1 MGQKVNP
8 YGFRLGYIKTW
19 HSNWYVKN
27 NYAVILQ
34 QDLAI
39 RNYIET
45 ELAQAAIAKT
55 EITRTADQVKVT
67 VYSAKPGV
75 AIGKKG
81 TGIEKIRN
89 DLKKITNCPLFFN
102 IAEVKRPDSEAK
114 LIAENIAQ
122 QLEKRVAFRRA
133 MKKVMTSAFRSG
145 VKGIKI
151 KCSGRLG
158 GAEIART
165 EGYAEKKVPLH
176 TLRADI
182 DYNTAQAKT
191 TFGIGSTAQF
201 DGTLTDKALS
211 AAIVDVLE
219 EMSNTIQARQW
230 RTDILAVEDGQVYV
244 SGGPSQGLVPG
255 DRLIVMKAGKTVT
268 SSQTGIGIELPSTEV
283 AELEV
288 VSSFGSGDLGEGS
301 ISRVIS
307 GSVKELSSN
316 IYVVSK

>member
-27 NYAVILQ
+27 NYAEIFQ

-45 ELAQAAIAKT
+45 QLAQAAIAKT

-102 IAEVKRPDSEAK
+102 IAEVKRPDAEAK

-145 VKGIKI
+145 VKGIKV
-151 KCSGRLG
+151 KCAGRLA
-158 GAEIART
+158 GADIART
-165 EGYAEKKVPLH
+165 EGYSERKVPLH

-182 DYNTAQAKT
+182 DYATAVAKT
-191 TFGIGSTAQF
+191 TYGIIGV
-201 DGTLTDKALS
+201 K
-211 AAIVDVLE
+211 V
-219 EMSNTIQARQW
+219 W
-230 RTDILAVEDGQVYV
+230 VY
-244 SGGPSQGLVPG
+244 
-255 DRLIVMKAGKTVT
+255 K
-268 SSQTGIGIELPSTEV
+268 
-283 AELEV
+283 
-288 VSSFGSGDLGEGS
+288 GE
-301 ISRVIS
+301 
-307 GSVKELSSN
+307 
-316 IYVVSK
+316 IYK

>member
-1 MGQKVNP
+1 MGQKVQP
-8 YGFRLGYIKTW
+8 YGFRLGYIKSW

-27 NYAVILQ
+27 NYATIFQ

-39 RNYIET
+39 RKYIDT
-45 ELAQAAIAKT
+45 ELSQASIAKT
-55 EITRTADQVKVT
+55 DITRTSDQVKVT

-89 DLKKITNCPLFFN
+89 DLKKITNSPLFFN

-145 VKGIKI
+145 VKGIKV

-158 GAEIART
+158 GAEMART
-165 EGYAEKKVPLH
+165 EGYSERKVPLH

-182 DYNTAQAKT
+182 DYATAEAKT
-191 TFGIGSTAQF
+191 TYGIIGV
-201 DGTLTDKALS
+201 KC
-211 AAIVDVLE
+211 
-219 EMSNTIQARQW
+219 W
-230 RTDILAVEDGQVYV
+230 VY
-244 SGGPSQGLVPG
+244 
-255 DRLIVMKAGKTVT
+255 K
-268 SSQTGIGIELPSTEV
+268 
-283 AELEV
+283 
-288 VSSFGSGDLGEGS
+288 GE
-301 ISRVIS
+301 
-307 GSVKELSSN
+307 
-316 IYVVSK
+316 IYK